1 MKRVQFPQDFF
12 CTQTWPPSHC
22 FVHKYGRRDVMWKR
36 SIVIQWRKESI
47 FSSWKLLQSFSPPK
61 STPFGWSIPLW
72 STIGRAHFGGCT
84 CGYQSLPTSILN
96 RFLFFAWVFWNCY
109 VQCCDYMGMSS
120 MAYDFFMPRDLF
132 CLFFRFLFR
141 SNACVIFMSFIGSC
155 FYGLKNLLEKV

>member
-47 FSSWKLLQSFSPPK
+47 FSGWKLLQSFSPPK

-84 CGYQSLPTSILN
+84 CGYQSLPTSILIGFC
-96 RFLFFAWVFWNCY
+96 FLRECFGIVMFNAVITWGCLVWLTIFSCREICFVYFFVFCFA
-109 VQCCDYMGMSS
+109 QMHALFSCLLS
-120 MAYDFFMPRDLF
+120 APAFMD
-132 CLFFRFLFR
+132 
-141 SNACVIFMSFIGSC
+141 
-155 FYGLKNLLEKV
+155 